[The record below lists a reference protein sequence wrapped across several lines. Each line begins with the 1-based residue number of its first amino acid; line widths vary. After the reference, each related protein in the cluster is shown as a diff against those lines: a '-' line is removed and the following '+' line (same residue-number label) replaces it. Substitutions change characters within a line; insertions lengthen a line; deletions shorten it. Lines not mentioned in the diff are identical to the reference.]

1 MSSVQVHPQLYTRV
15 AIKNATIP
23 GTMYA
28 LGPDAIPTTPE
39 VSSALLSAGVSP
51 VAPRPVLVILKM
63 HRRQLIINKTLNKV

>member
-1 MSSVQVHPQLYTRV
+1 
-15 AIKNATIP
+15 
-23 GTMYA
+23 MYA
-28 LGPDAIPTTPE
+28 LGPDVIPTTPE